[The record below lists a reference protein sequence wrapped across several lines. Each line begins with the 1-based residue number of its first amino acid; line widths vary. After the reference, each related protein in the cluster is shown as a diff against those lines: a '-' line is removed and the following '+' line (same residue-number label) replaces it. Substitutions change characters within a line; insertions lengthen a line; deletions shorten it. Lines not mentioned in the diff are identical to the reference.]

1 MNVTSMYFLA
11 EQLMMKVT
19 ADDYLD
25 KLVEYCILK
34 LYAVASVSETN
45 QTWADEDD
53 FQVLKPKI
61 DIRVIAL
68 IETIK
73 LNVQNL
79 LYITH
84 EKLDVFWQIFFV

>member
-1 MNVTSMYFLA
+1 
-11 EQLMMKVT
+11 MKVT

-61 DIRVIAL
+61 DV
-68 IETIK
+68 
-73 LNVQNL
+73 NVSTCHTNISVSKYL
-79 LYITH
+79 
-84 EKLDVFWQIFFV
+84 